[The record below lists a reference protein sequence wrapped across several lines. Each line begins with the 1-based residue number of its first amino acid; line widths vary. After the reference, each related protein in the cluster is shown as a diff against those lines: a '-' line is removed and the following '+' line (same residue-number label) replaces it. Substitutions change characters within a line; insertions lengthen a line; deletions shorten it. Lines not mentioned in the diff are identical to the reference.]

1 MKGGNTM
8 EELAIPTIVIHARDA
23 NVIIDTKSGQITS
36 VSKDGN
42 VLFLDA
48 KKIHEI
54 LIEASSKDTLIEW
67 KKKSSNENA

>member
-1 MKGGNTM
+1 M

-42 VLFLDA
+42 ILFLDA

-54 LIEASSKDTLIEW
+54 LIQASSKDTLIEW
-67 KKKSSNENA
+67 RKEPSNEDA

>member
-1 MKGGNTM
+1 MEDADTM

-67 KKKSSNENA
+67 RRKSSNEDA